1 MKWHLLFGSGTI
13 AAMLFIPG
21 FAMAQPRPDVP
32 RDCIGRGGEVM
43 CHIDRCSR
51 FCDNHHGPQNHHPG
65 PGHHAA
71 PVPPPPAPYHHAAPV
86 PPPPAPH
93 HHAVPVPPPPPPH
106 HAAPV
111 PPPPPPHHHVVPVP
125 PRPSRAQIDA
135 DIRRLRD
142 DNERLRFDLAR
153 ETSIAND
160 QYNACVYNLP
170 PVLRSRCVYPDRE
183 INRIQRRI
191 AENDREIDR
200 LRHMR

>member
-1 MKWHLLFGSGTI
+1 MKLHLLFGAGSI
-13 AAMLFIPG
+13 AAMLFISG

-32 RDCIGRGGEVM
+32 KDCIGRGGEVM

-51 FCDNHHGPQNHHPG
+51 FCDKHHGPQNNHPG
-65 PGHHAA
+65 PGPHAA
-71 PVPPPPAPYHHAAPV
+71 PAPAPAPHHAAPV

-93 HHAVPVPPPPPPH
+93 AAPVPPPPPH

-111 PPPPPPHHHVVPVP
+111 PP
-125 PRPSRAQIDA
+125 RLSRAQIDA
-135 DIRRLRD
+135 EIHRLRNE
-142 DNERLRFDLAR
+142 NERLRFDLAR

-170 PVLRSRCVYPDRE
+170 PVLRSRCVYSDRE
-183 INRIQRRI
+183 IKRIQRKI
-191 AENDREIDR
+191 DENTREIDR

>member
-1 MKWHLLFGSGTI
+1 MKWHLLFGAGSL
-13 AAMLFIPG
+13 AAMLFVPFI
-21 FAMAQPRPDVP
+21 ATAQPRHDVP

-51 FCDNHHGPQNHHPG
+51 FCDKHHAHHDNHPG

-71 PVPPPPAPYHHAAPV
+71 PLPPPPA
-86 PPPPAPH
+86 
-93 HHAVPVPPPPPPH
+93 
-106 HAAPV
+106 
-111 PPPPPPHHHVVPVP
+111 PHHHVVPVP

-153 ETSIAND
+153 ETSVANEK
-160 QYNACVYNLP
+160 YNACIYNLP

-200 LRHMR
+200 LRRMR